1 MEDLV
6 GEKFQEIR
14 RRGRKMT
21 ETDKEKID
29 KALKEVEEVIKWWES
44 GQAIYLHDNPQGR
57 ALMAHIDQ
65 IKKIL
70 ES

>member
-21 ETDKEKID
+21 QTDKEKID

-57 ALMAHIDQ
+57 ALMAHVEQ

-70 ES
+70 ED

>member
-57 ALMAHIDQ
+57 AFMAHVSQ
-65 IKKIL
+65 IKRIL
-70 ES
+70 EK

>member
-1 MEDLV
+1 MNDKELK
-6 GEKFQEIR
+6 ELNKFKSRSIIKQ
-14 RRGRKMT
+14 
-21 ETDKEKID
+21 EKID

-57 ALMAHIDQ
+57 ALMAHVEQ

-70 ES
+70 ED

>member
-1 MEDLV
+1 MKLIILFTV
-6 GEKFQEIR
+6 RQPHTR
-14 RRGRKMT
+14 RDIMD
-21 ETDKEKID
+21 DKEKID

>member
-1 MEDLV
+1 MNHFTVRQTHTHRD
-6 GEKFQEIR
+6 I
-14 RRGRKMT
+14 MN
-21 ETDKEKID
+21 DKEKID

-57 ALMAHIDQ
+57 ALMAHVEQ

-70 ES
+70 EK

>member
-1 MEDLV
+1 
-6 GEKFQEIR
+6 
-14 RRGRKMT
+14 MT
-21 ETDKEKID
+21 QTDKEKID

-57 ALMAHIDQ
+57 ALMAHVDQ

-70 ES
+70 EDN

>member
-1 MEDLV
+1 
-6 GEKFQEIR
+6 
-14 RRGRKMT
+14 MT
-21 ETDKEKID
+21 QTDKEKID
-29 KALKEVEEVIKWWES
+29 KALKEVEEVITWWES